1 MGEETGWEVG
11 IFKSFFQLKK
21 MIQLGTG
28 SFGAIMFA
36 LVASYRKSFVLS
48 LFHTHTHTI
57 ISFGDSEKIFPE
69 KQPCL

>member
-1 MGEETGWEVG
+1 MGWGVG

-48 LFHTHTHTI
+48 LFHTHTHNHFFWGLREDLSRKATL
-57 ISFGDSEKIFPE
+57 S
-69 KQPCL
+69 LVYL